1 MLQHAEYR
9 STSTATSSLRIRIR
23 PLTCSVKRVCAF
35 LLACFLLLDGTS
47 EVSAEEPLPGA
58 CSTQCVTPY
67 GDLLG
72 KSSIG
77 VPAYSNCSS
86 QCVSRDANQVNDTYT
101 GMEWQCV
108 EYARRWLF
116 RTEGLVF
123 ESVDIAADIWD
134 GISYLVDT
142 GSNDRRNL
150 RNLPNGSAESPLRG
164 DLLIWSSDF
173 LGTGHIAVV
182 TRVDYEAGYVE
193 VAEQNFLNQAWP
205 GKYARR
211 IPMQQ
216 REGGFWLD
224 DGLIMGWKRLEE

>member
-1 MLQHAEYR
+1 MRTHKHLPLSPFKQI
-9 STSTATSSLRIRIR
+9 STFF
-23 PLTCSVKRVCAF
+23 LT
-35 LLACFLLLDGTS
+35 CFLLLHGTTGW
-47 EVSAEEPLPGA
+47 SAAEPSLEA
-58 CSTQCVTPY
+58 CSTQCETPY
-67 GDLLG
+67 GELLG
-72 KSSIG
+72 RSPSD

-86 QCVSRDANQVNDTYT
+86 LCVSQDPNQVNDTYT

-134 GISYLVDT
+134 GITYLVDT
-142 GSNDRRNL
+142 SSNDRRNL
-150 RNLPNGSAESPLRG
+150 RNLPNGSAESPRRG
-164 DLLIWSSDF
+164 DLLIWSSEF

-182 TRVDYEAGYVE
+182 ARVDHEQGYVE
-193 VAEQNFLNQAWP
+193 VVEQNFLNQKWP

-216 REGGFWLD
+216 RQGGVWLD
-224 DGLIMGWKRLEE
+224 DELLVGWKRVVD

>member
-1 MLQHAEYR
+1 MRQHSEYR
-9 STSTATSSLRIRIR
+9 SFLTVVDSLRIHKHLPLR
-23 PLTCSVKRVCAF
+23 PVKQISTFFLT
-35 LLACFLLLDGTS
+35 CFLLFHGTIGW
-47 EVSAEEPLPGA
+47 SAAEPLLEA
-58 CSTQCVTPY
+58 CSTQCVTAY

-72 KSSIG
+72 RSPG
-77 VPAYSNCSS
+77 DVPAYSNCSS
-86 QCVSRDANQVNDTYT
+86 QCVSQDPNQINDTYM

-123 ESVDIAADIWD
+123 ESVDVAADIWN

-142 GSNDRRNL
+142 
-150 RNLPNGSAESPLRG
+150 
-164 DLLIWSSDF
+164 DLLIWSSEY

-182 TRVDYEAGYVE
+182 ARVDHEKGYVE
-193 VAEQNFLNQAWP
+193 VLEQNFLNQKWP

-216 REGGFWLD
+216 RQGGVWLD
-224 DGLIMGWKRLEE
+224 DELIIGWKRLVD

>member
-1 MLQHAEYR
+1 MRQHSDHR
-9 STSTATSSLRIRIR
+9 SSLAVADFLRTYKC
-23 PLTCSVKRVCAF
+23 LLLCAVKRIGTIS
-35 LLACFLLLDGTS
+35 LASLLLFHGTIGW
-47 EVSAEEPLPGA
+47 SAAEPLLEA

-67 GDLLG
+67 GELLG
-72 KSSIG
+72 RSSSD

-86 QCVSRDANQVNDTYT
+86 QCVSRDPNQVNDTYT

-123 ESVDIAADIWD
+123 ESVDVAADIWD
-134 GISYLVDT
+134 GITYLVDT
-142 GSNDRRNL
+142 SSNDKRDL
-150 RNLPNGSAESPLRG
+150 RNLPNGSAESPRRG
-164 DLLIWSSDF
+164 DLLIWSSEF

-182 TRVDYEAGYVE
+182 ARVDHEQGFVE
-193 VAEQNFLNQAWP
+193 VVEQNFLNQKWP

-216 REGGFWLD
+216 RQGGVWLD
-224 DGLIMGWKRLEE
+224 DELLVGWKRVVD

>member
-1 MLQHAEYR
+1 MRQYSEYR
-9 STSTATSSLRIRIR
+9 FNFTVADPMRTHKHLPLSPFKQIST
-23 PLTCSVKRVCAF
+23 F
-35 LLACFLLLDGTS
+35 LLTCFLLFHGTIGHS
-47 EVSAEEPLPGA
+47 GEEPLQEA

-67 GDLLG
+67 GELLG
-72 KSSIG
+72 SSSAD

-86 QCVSRDANQVNDTYT
+86 QCVSRDPNQINDTYT

-123 ESVDIAADIWD
+123 ESVDVAADIWD
-134 GISYLVDT
+134 GITYLVDT
-142 GSNDRRNL
+142 SSNDKRNL
-150 RNLPNGSAESPLRG
+150 RNLPNGSAESPRRG
-164 DLLIWSSDF
+164 DLLIWSSEF

-182 TRVDYEAGYVE
+182 ARVDHEQGFVE
-193 VAEQNFLNQAWP
+193 VVEQNFLNQKWP

-216 REGGFWLD
+216 RQGGVWLD
-224 DGLIMGWKRLEE
+224 DELLVGWKRLVD

>member
-1 MLQHAEYR
+1 MRQHAEYR
-9 STSTATSSLRIRIR
+9 STSTMTSFLRTRKR
-23 PLTCSVKRVCAF
+23 PLMYSAKRVSVFFLAGF
-35 LLACFLLLDGTS
+35 LLFDGMS
-47 EVSAEEPLPGA
+47 VMAAEAPLPLT

-67 GDLLG
+67 GDVLG
-72 KSSIG
+72 RSPG
-77 VPAYSNCSS
+77 DVPAYSNCSS
-86 QCVSRDANQVNDTYT
+86 QCVSQDANLINDTYT

-134 GISYLVDT
+134 EISYLVDT
-142 GSNDRRNL
+142 DSSDRRNL

-211 IPMQQ
+211 IPLQQ

-224 DGLIMGWKRLEE
+224 DQLIMGWKRLEE